1 MTNKYI
7 KSILNNMHW
16 GVINLIITGFL
27 TFISRRIFLKIIG
40 LDLLSVGV
48 TITNLVGIFSITEF
62 GVSNAVMFMCY
73 EPLKLKDFKKLNLII
88 KIYRK
93 VNMIIGGGIFFLGI
107 LFLPFLNHIMTI
119 SINKNYLYI
128 IYILILLSNIS
139 TYYFSYNNIILSA
152 DQKEYKLTK
161 IRTLFQI
168 FRICF
173 QIVILY
179 FFKNYIVF
187 LISELIF
194 NILTNIYIYKLA
206 NYSYS
211 FLKENFNHSKV
222 DEKKMLKDFKIYIK
236 GMAAVRVAGVVINN
250 TDTILVSW
258 LNTITV
264 GILSNYLMIVNL
276 MNSIFSIFTK
286 SIIPALGNYK
296 HEVKNSLDD
305 SFEIFL
311 AINNYFALLSSIYF
325 LNFSNYIINLWIGSE
340 YILRN
345 SLLFVLSVG
354 IYHNFIKNTSW
365 VFRDSL
371 GYFVKCKNMLYLN
384 AILNLI
390 FSIIL
395 GLIFGIEG
403 IFLATIIAN
412 LLTNFWY
419 DIRIL
424 YNEYLKKDISE
435 YFIRQTK
442 HFLIFIAVS
451 YFSFFRFMKVDN
463 WYDFSIKSF
472 IIFLLVTLL
481 YLLIELRFIKLILKR
496 IR

>member
-7 KSILNNMHW
+7 KSILNNIHW
-16 GVINLIITGFL
+16 GVINLIVTAIL
-27 TFISRRIFLKIIG
+27 TFISRKIFLKIIG

-93 VNMIIGGGIFFLGI
+93 ANILIGGCIFFLGI
-107 LFLPFLNHIMTI
+107 LFLPFLNYIITI
-119 SINKNYLYI
+119 SINKYYLYI
-128 IYILILLSNIS
+128 IYILILLSNTS

-161 IRTLFQI
+161 VRTLFQI
-168 FRICF
+168 FRASF

-179 FFKNYIVF
+179 FIKNYIFF
-187 LISELIF
+187 LVSELIF
-194 NILTNIYIYKLA
+194 NILTNIYIYILV
-206 NYSYS
+206 NNSYP
-211 FLKENFNHSKV
+211 FLKENFNPSKV
-222 DEKKMLKDFKIYIK
+222 EEKEILKDFKIYIK
-236 GMAAVRVAGVVINN
+236 GMAAVRIAGVVINN

-258 LNTITV
+258 LDTLTV
-264 GILSNYLMIVNL
+264 GILSNYLMVVNL

-296 HEVKNSLDD
+296 NEAKATLDN

-311 AINNYFALLSSIYF
+311 VINNYFALLSSICF
-325 LNFSNYIINLWIGSE
+325 LNFSNYIINLWVGNE

-345 SLLFVLSVG
+345 NLLFVLSLG

-371 GYFVKCKNMLYLN
+371 GYFIKCKNMLYLN

-395 GLIFGIEG
+395 GLILGVEG

-412 LLTNFWY
+412 LLTNFWH
-419 DIRIL
+419 DVRIL
-424 YNEYLKKDISE
+424 YNEYLKKNISK
-435 YFIRQTK
+435 YFIRQVK
-442 HFLIFIAVS
+442 HFFIFITVS
-451 YFSFFRFMKVDN
+451 YFSFFKFMKVDN

-481 YLLIELRFIKLILKR
+481 YLLIELRFIKIILKR
-496 IR
+496 NS